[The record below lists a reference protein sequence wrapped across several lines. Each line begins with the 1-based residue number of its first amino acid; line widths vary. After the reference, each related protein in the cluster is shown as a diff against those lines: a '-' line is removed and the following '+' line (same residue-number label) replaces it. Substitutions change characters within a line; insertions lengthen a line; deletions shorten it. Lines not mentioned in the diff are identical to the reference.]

1 MREPVD
7 TPRYLL
13 DFDIH
18 LILSIYCS
26 QKIEVGSVVRS
37 LVLDI
42 LTEPA
47 KPSHADRDLLRPC
60 VFPIKREPLIVLLG
74 IHVARS
80 LSVS

>member
-47 KPSHADRDLLRPC
+47 KQARETPKTARLRT
-60 VFPIKREPLIVLLG
+60 R
-74 IHVARS
+74 
-80 LSVS
+80 LSGLCR